1 MLKMYNGLKK
11 YYKPLVFPIIIY
23 FLLEPLLSYYSVF
36 VSTKVGSTIN
46 GWENKVPNFKILM
59 YSGLFILLLYVI
71 QAVFTYISNCIGES
85 LYKRAGQN
93 MKNDMF
99 KHMLKLPIEYY
110 DTNATGSLIERGF
123 KTIVHLTPT
132 LFAIP
137 TQIVSAIVALVA
149 TIYAMVKI
157 NFSFAITIL
166 LVAPMSLV
174 LSLLFVNVFKRYKRK
189 NFQYQDRTTITA
201 ENTISG
207 IRTVKAFTNEKML
220 GDKFADLAE
229 RKYKNDF
236 HLSKLE
242 ALHGSLELFLQAV
255 LHIVSLFY
263 GGYLVASNIIEI
275 GDLVAFQLLL
285 GSFIKPMSEIS
296 RTVTEIT
303 ESIVAYERFSGIL
316 NEKEENNKYKF
327 TLNNLNDKIEFKNI
341 SFAYPSLKEKT
352 ILNKVSFKIKKG
364 DNVALVGLS
373 GSGKSTIGSL
383 LMRFYNTD
391 SGELLIDGNNIKDY
405 SITSIRRNIGIVQ
418 QDTFIFADTIK
429 NNILF
434 GNEDASFEEVVEA
447 AKKAELYDFIM
458 SLPDKFE
465 SYVGDKGIMLS
476 GGQRQRIAIA
486 RVFLKNPQILV
497 LDEATSALDNQTEK
511 TIQKTLN
518 DLADDRTTITIAHR
532 LSTIKDSD
540 MIYVLD
546 KGKIIENGTH
556 DDLMKKDG
564 LYKNLYEVQDLSK

>member
-1 MLKMYNGLKK
+1 
-11 YYKPLVFPIIIY
+11 
-23 FLLEPLLSYYSVF
+23 
-36 VSTKVGSTIN
+36 
-46 GWENKVPNFKILM
+46 
-59 YSGLFILLLYVI
+59 
-71 QAVFTYISNCIGES
+71 
-85 LYKRAGQN
+85 
-93 MKNDMF
+93 
-99 KHMLKLPIEYY
+99 
-110 DTNATGSLIERGF
+110 
-123 KTIVHLTPT
+123 
-132 LFAIP
+132 
-137 TQIVSAIVALVA
+137 
-149 TIYAMVKI
+149 
-157 NFSFAITIL
+157 
-166 LVAPMSLV
+166 
-174 LSLLFVNVFKRYKRK
+174 
-189 NFQYQDRTTITA
+189 
-201 ENTISG
+201 
-207 IRTVKAFTNEKML
+207 
-220 GDKFADLAE
+220 
-229 RKYKNDF
+229 
-236 HLSKLE
+236 
-242 ALHGSLELFLQAV
+242 
-255 LHIVSLFY
+255 
-263 GGYLVASNIIEI
+263 
-275 GDLVAFQLLL
+275 
-285 GSFIKPMSEIS
+285 MSEIS

-486 RVFLKNPQILV
+486 RVFLKNPQILI